1 MRKFYITISLLVN
14 LFVSGQSSKDSI
26 VNENTII
33 KRIGSNETSAIN
45 NNTALLNAI
54 LSPTNT
60 PMGDSNEVG
69 VTTGELNVSLN
80 GNASY
85 TIPIS
90 IPKGL
95 NNAEP
100 QISLIYNSQNGL
112 SGNAARGWDISGVS
126 SITRIPSTKFHD
138 GIIDPVDFN
147 ALDRF
152 ALDGQRLIV
161 KNGTPGVY
169 GADKTVYETE
179 YFSNIRITSYGVSP
193 FGANYGPA
201 YFLVEY
207 PDGSKAYYGNSTD
220 SRSIMEWS
228 ILYFE
233 NPQGVR
239 INYNYILLNNTLYI
253 DSIKYGALVSGTH
266 PNEVKFTYEDRG
278 VPENYYVGGLNV
290 IRSKRLK
297 EIKVITNGIGF
308 RNYGF
313 SYLVVDRINKVTET
327 SGDGTKSYNPTFFD
341 YEMTSEELKYIDITT
356 SLNIGNIKSLN
367 VGAVSGDFD
376 GDGKMDCL
384 VYPTLGSDAK
394 TKYWLYAGIESGDIT
409 NMGLEHPVGAFED
422 IFSATFLSSDNK
434 VLPQG
439 WVVAKKSNTDY
450 TFSVYGM
457 ERIAGNVNINKQYER
472 VVSFPQVLVSDRCV
486 FCEKMPGKLTIVP
499 KKIISGDFNGDG
511 LTDVFAIDTPI
522 ETIVSCG
529 VSYDGCK
536 PVTTILTSKKVYFIN
551 LKTNNTTEI
560 VSLAG
565 ELNVALSE
573 NARIEVADFNGDGKS
588 DIYIFDKSFLSV
600 YSLDDSNK
608 LITLYKNSSSDG
620 NFSTSFPI
628 LIGDYNGDGKSD
640 VMIPKAY
647 GSSQWYKYTSTGT
660 TMIKEEKTYLPVFDR
675 NDSYT
680 TYNYF
685 ATDFN
690 NDGRTDLIRVKN
702 AVENGQGFISV
713 FCHANTNGDF
723 VLNPKVSSTQLQP
736 DINIYA
742 LPVFLPQSLSSMN
755 TAINKANSTLEI
767 AFFNNNKIHF
777 FNSGYDYKKQS
788 LLTNITTGNGVQE
801 SISYIPLN
809 SQFANTYQNTTIY
822 KPSKGIS
829 SYPNL
834 DIAVDPNTY
843 VVSKLEMQSKDVYKK
858 KLFAYYGA
866 VSNVEGLGFMGFRS
880 VSRTD
885 WHNDTT
891 AMFSTITKN
900 DLDLRGANIE
910 NYYVQGFREPL
921 VEKVGAKTPNV
932 IVKGQNENY
941 TVTTSDNLIAT
952 ESITLK
958 PNTIIKAGSMF
969 SAKIVE
975 GANNS
980 PNTPTDFITKSISN
994 YENDLLAN
1002 KVFRLKNTVNKVT
1015 NTIYNT
1021 NVEESIRYDTYDNPL
1036 KTTTLVKEGTSTIQT
1051 TVDDT
1056 DYYNNVT
1063 PTSNIVGRPLK
1074 KSQSV
1079 AITGSTMTSEEKYDY
1094 YANGLLKQKNTK
1106 GTNTNYITEDYDYD
1120 GFGNLLKN
1128 KITAVGLSPR
1138 ETSYGYDTSGR
1149 FLTKITDVE
1158 KRSTTF
1164 EYNPNGT
1171 LKSEINPHNLTT
1183 SYTYDPWF
1191 KKLTTKDEKL
1201 NKTISYAYSRN
1212 VEKTVVS
1219 TTTDALDGSAREETF
1234 DDLGRKIKTSQK
1246 DLNGNFSSVSF
1257 MYDIF
1262 DRNYKTSEPYFGAN
1276 PVQWNETKF
1285 DIYSRPE
1292 ESKLFTTRAITAKY
1306 DGLKSSVIDG
1316 QKTKSVVK
1324 NAIGNVVSSTETTG
1338 GTIKYDYYANGN
1350 LKQTDYNGVKIIIEQ
1365 DGWGRKSKMKDP
1377 SAGEF
1382 TYKNNDLGELETE
1395 TSKNGEVVTTITR
1408 DSNGKPTK
1416 KTVIGSGTD
1425 TETTYKYDLVTQL
1438 ITEVTFKDKKEPAGK
1453 NEIIT
1458 TYTYDDIFKRV
1469 IKIVEDKTSI
1479 SKFTTSFTYDD
1490 LGRVDTETKQ
1500 AQLGFK
1506 TSAVTTKREY
1516 KNGGLY
1522 KIIADDTIKKILWQT
1537 NELNAKGQITESVLG
1552 NGVKT
1557 TSEYD
1562 TNGYLSK
1569 IKYDKANNQGNIL
1582 TLDTKFDFKTDNLEN
1597 RTNSAFNNYKESF
1610 KYDEI
1615 DRLTKFTNK
1624 LGIEETQN
1632 YEASGKIKNNSLG
1645 TYNYSAEK
1653 PYQNT
1658 SITLAPEAYGYYASR
1673 EGIFNDSMESRTGWS
1688 LGMLNP
1694 QCISYDDTKAYTGKN
1709 SLKINTTVNGATTSY
1724 VQSDAA
1730 VSIANLSDVDYT
1742 FSGWVY
1748 TDNPTAQLTLFMYKT
1763 GETGYYTNVKSVS
1776 TNTKNSW
1783 VYITETFKVASNI
1796 TSLRLRLDVVGS
1808 GNVWFDDVQI
1818 RKTSN
1823 PATTQRKLDITYN
1836 AFKSPLQIIETGV
1849 DKINF
1854 TYNDNNQ
1861 RSTMYDE
1868 GLKLRKHY
1876 SADGTI
1882 EIKENTETGTAEF
1895 ITYIGGDGYS
1905 APIALKSD
1913 GGGSANYLYLHRDYQ
1928 GTILAITDANAAVIE
1943 KRLFDAWGSIIKVQ
1957 DGSGK
1962 TLSGLTILDRGYTG
1976 HEHLQSVGLINMNAR
1991 LYDPILHRF
2000 LQVDNYIQD
2009 PTNTQNYN
2017 QYGYVVNNPL
2027 KYTDPSGNAF
2037 GDGKDCRNC
2046 PNNNYPVYN
2055 PDKMQDNKPLA
2066 DAINH
2071 WVGGWASARNIDEA
2085 GTAVGKAFRD
2095 AGDFIGR
2102 NIKSI
2107 FGGSKGS
2114 SGPPPNMSSYANLNN
2129 MNLIGRPMSTDNR
2142 NTVSSLVSNST
2153 FVAIGT
2159 ALGKFEKNV
2168 DKVAD
2173 LRNFK
2178 IANYHPANSYEFI
2191 TRNGITDG
2199 KVYLEGTR
2207 SSTSN
2212 LKYFGTGIRYAG
2224 YASSGFSLLMSIN
2237 EYSENKIPGSVLLMD
2252 IGMTGFSYSGGQGAG
2267 ISAFYFMGVR
2277 NTPNYFNHKIIDFN
2291 ELRRVQIDNTRVRY

>member
-26 VNENTII
+26 VNETTII
-33 KRIGSNETSAIN
+33 KRIGSTEISTATNNKTLLSA
-45 NNTALLNAI
+45 AVSA
-54 LSPTNT
+54 TNT
-60 PMGDSNEVG
+60 PTGSSDEVG
-69 VTTGELNVSLN
+69 ITTGELNISLS

-147 ALDRF
+147 SLDRF

-161 KNGTPGVY
+161 KNGTTGAY

-179 YFSNIRITSYGVSP
+179 YFSNIRITSFGVSP

-239 INYNYILLNNTLYI
+239 INYTYTLLNNTLYI

-327 SGDGTKSYNPTFFD
+327 SGDGTKSYNPTLFD

-422 IFSATFLSSDNK
+422 IFPATFLSSDNK

-439 WVVAKKSNTDY
+439 WVVVRKSNTDY

-457 ERIAGNVNINKQYER
+457 ERIIGNVNIIKQYDR
-472 VVSFPQVLVSDRCV
+472 MVSIP
-486 FCEKMPGKLTIVP
+486 KTIFP
-499 KKIISGDFNGDG
+499 KKIVSGDFNGDG
-511 LTDVFAIDTPI
+511 LTDILIIDSQSPNGD
-522 ETIVSCG
+522 IVSG
-529 VSYDGCK
+529 RQ
-536 PVTTILTSKKVYFIN
+536 VYFID
-551 LKTNNTTEI
+551 LKRDNTNYLT
-560 VSLAG
+560 LPG
-565 ELNVALSE
+565 ELLTKLSGT
-573 NARIEVADFNGDGKS
+573 ARVEVADFNGDGKS
-588 DIYIFDKSFLSV
+588 DLFIFDTGILTIYSFNV
-600 YSLDDSNK
+600 ENK
-608 LITLYKNSSSDG
+608 LVVLYKSPSFDSAI
-620 NFSTSFPI
+620 STGFPYSTITFPI

-640 VMIPKAY
+640 IMIPKGF

-660 TMIKEEKTYLPVFDR
+660 TMIKEEKTYLPVFDK

-690 NDGRTDLIRVKN
+690 NDGRADLIRVKN
-702 AVENGQGFISV
+702 AVENGKGFISV

-742 LPVFLPQSLSSMN
+742 LPVFLPQSLGSNS
-755 TAINKANSTLEI
+755 TLNKVNSTLEI

-777 FNSGYDYKKQS
+777 FNSGYDYKKS
-788 LLTNITTGNGVQE
+788 NLLTNITTGNGVQE
-801 SISYIPLN
+801 AITYIPLDTR
-809 SQFANTYQNTTIY
+809 FVNTYQYTNIY
-822 KPSKGIS
+822 KSSKGIAN
-829 SYPNL
+829 YPNL
-834 DIAVDPNTY
+834 DIIIDPNLY
-843 VVSKLEMQSKDVYKK
+843 VVSKLERQSKDVYKK

-866 VSNVEGLGFMGFRS
+866 VTNVEGLGFMGFRS

-885 WHNDTT
+885 WYDDTT

-921 VEKVGAKTPNV
+921 IAKVGAKTPNV
-932 IVKGQNENY
+932 IVKGQNEDY
-941 TVTTSDNLIAT
+941 TVITSDNLIAT

-958 PNTIIKAGSMF
+958 PNTTIKAGSTF

-1079 AITGSTMTSEEKYDY
+1079 AVTGSTMTSEEKYDY

-1128 KITAVGLSPR
+1128 KVTAVGLSPR

-1164 EYNPNGT
+1164 KYNPNGT
-1171 LKSEINPHNLTT
+1171 LKSETNPYNLTT
-1183 SYTYDPWF
+1183 SYTYDSWF

-1212 VEKTVVS
+1212 EEKTVVS
-1219 TTTDALDGSAREETF
+1219 TTTDALDGSASEETF

-1246 DLNGNFSSVSF
+1246 DLNGNFSSISF

-1262 DRNYKTSEPYFGAN
+1262 DRNYKTSEPYFGVN

-1292 ESKLFTTRAITAKY
+1292 ESKLFTTRTVTAKY

-1316 QKTKSVVK
+1316 QKTKSVIK

-1425 TETTYKYDLVTQL
+1425 TETTYKYDLITQL

-1500 AQLGFK
+1500 VQLGTK
-1506 TSAVTTKREY
+1506 ISTVTTKREY

-1522 KIIADDTIKKILWQT
+1522 KIIADDTTKKILWQT

-1552 NGVKT
+1552 NGIKT

-1582 TLDTKFDFKTDNLEN
+1582 TLDTQFDFKTDNLEN

-1632 YEASGKIKNNSLG
+1632 YEVSGKIKNNSLG

-1673 EGIFNDSMESRTGWS
+1673 EGIFNDSMENRTGWS
-1688 LGMLNP
+1688 LGANNP
-1694 QCISYDDTKAYTGKN
+1694 QCISFDDTKAHTGKN
-1709 SLKINTTVNGATTSY
+1709 SLKINTTVGGVTTSY
-1724 VQSDAA
+1724 VQADAA
-1730 VSIANLSDVDYT
+1730 ISIVNVTDTDYT

-1783 VYITETFKVASNI
+1783 IYITETFKVPSNI

-1823 PATTQRKLDITYN
+1823 PATTERKLDITYN

-1928 GTILAITDANAAVIE
+1928 GTILAITDANATVAE

-1991 LYDPILHRF
+1991 LYDPMLHRF

-2055 PDKMQDNKPLA
+2055 PDKIQDHKPLA
-2066 DAINH
+2066 DGINH

-2085 GTAVGKAFRD
+2085 GTALGKAVRD
-2095 AGDFIGR
+2095 GINFIGR
-2102 NIKSI
+2102 NIGSL
-2107 FGGSKGS
+2107 FGGGNKS
-2114 SGPPPNMSSYANLNN
+2114 SGPPPNRSSYLNLNTTS
-2129 MNLIGRPMSTDNR
+2129 LIGAPVNPGNLDSGNWYGPGGQVNWAFGVASTIG
-2142 NTVSSLVSNST
+2142 VIKGGLNSERMY
-2153 FVAIGT
+2153 A
-2159 ALGKFEKNV
+2159 E
-2168 DKVAD
+2168 
-2173 LRNFK
+2173 
-2178 IANYHPANSYEFI
+2178 
-2191 TRNGITDG
+2191 
-2199 KVYLEGTR
+2199 
-2207 SSTSN
+2207 
-2212 LKYFGTGIRYAG
+2212 GIRR
-2224 YASSGFSLLMSIN
+2224 
-2237 EYSENKIPGSVLLMD
+2237 
-2252 IGMTGFSYSGGQGAG
+2252 G
-2267 ISAFYFMGVR
+2267 ISANYELSGRNLSMFRDAPMTKATIPRSNVGEWAGRLGKGSFYLGLAMDAFGVWNYKLDPNSPNAVHPAKAGLNTVMGAMGTWGTPLMAIPSTLYFGIDAFYPKGWGGLAIDQESLYR
-2277 NTPNYFNHKIIDFN
+2277 DNRAINPNYQAFPGAMKF
-2291 ELRRVQIDNTRVRY
+2291 